1 MQTDYS
7 GYPDCRNQ
15 TLEALNHAINLGTA
29 EHFRILTPLMWRT
42 KAETWTMTNALG
54 GAPLVDIVAEHTHT
68 CYKGDREHRHDWGYG
83 CGSCPACELREKGY
97 RQWRQSS

>member
-1 MQTDYS
+1 MSRPTIP

-42 KAETWTMTNALG
+42 KATWAITN
-54 GAPLVDIVAEHTHT
+54 
-68 CYKGDREHRHDWGYG
+68 
-83 CGSCPACELREKGY
+83 S
-97 RQWRQSS
+97 